1 MTYLIS
7 ATYTLSSLKSFEY
20 KLILTFI
27 LIDKFKFKK
36 KIDNKKFFLN
46 IFKQKN
52 EFDKIVNYF
61 ITFFL

>member
-36 KIDNKKFFLN
+36 KIDNKKFF
-46 IFKQKN
+46 FK
-52 EFDKIVNYF
+52 YF
-61 ITFFL
+61 QAKK